1 MEKEPR
7 FKASV
12 MMSTLAFIGKD
23 LGEPALQSILASYDS
38 KEIAGRQF
46 LPSDWLPE
54 RTHRDLL
61 VATGKYLESTA
72 RHKNPKE
79 FFFQMG
85 RYLAQDGINK
95 YYKSLISAFDTKFM
109 LTKSP
114 LLWGVIHS
122 HGSFKVEP
130 TGKNGAIVYITDYP
144 TPSKEWCL
152 MMGGYM
158 YAVAEMTK
166 ARDMKIQEVECVN
179 NGAKR
184 CKFVGEWK

>member
-12 MMSTLAFIGKD
+12 MTSTLGFISKE
-23 LGEPALQSILASYDS
+23 LGETALQAILASYDS
-38 KEIAGRQF
+38 KEVAGKQF

-61 VATGKYLESTA
+61 VATRKYLETTA
-72 RHKNPKE
+72 RQKDPRE

-85 RYLAQDGINK
+85 RYLAIDGINK

-109 LTKSP
+109 LTKTP
-114 LLWGVIHS
+114 YLWGVIHS
-122 HGSFKVEP
+122 HGSLKVEP
-130 TGKNGAIVYITDYP
+130 MGQNGACVYISDYP
-144 TPSKEWCL
+144 VPCKEWCL

-158 YAVAEMTK
+158 HAVAEMTK
-166 ARDMKIQEVECVN
+166 ARDIKLEEVECVTT
-179 NGAKR
+179 GAKR